1 MTNQYQNKLAHLSQD
16 EIEKLIVRYYNG
28 EKSTLLI
35 QEYNIDVKN
44 SLLLKT
50 FPLKI
55 HNDKLCSF
63 CDIPM
68 VSQRESKSTYTSKW
82 HRAKIFC
89 QECNHEYDNIHCHCF
104 NCKERRNQIQQSI
117 NDEQL
122 KILVSYCN
130 AQIPIDIQQLSIKS
144 KVYLCSLLRANLSE
158 NLNYI
163 NPAITSKLSF
173 APTQDY
179 QRKIIVDLFHQNI
192 ICFSPRTNLDSIIIE
207 NNQIKSFIALKATY
221 ELNIEKEE
229 YVSTITNLLHLN
241 NINNI
246 NSEERLELWLE
257 IGLHECLEFL
267 YVKISEYNLPTEHIG
282 DKTIHAIKD
291 ALTDFSISQVF
302 NFLWNA
308 TKSAAAFYQKDHITK
323 QHAVNTIANNILKSK
338 EKAIAEQWDVKKYGR
353 DYNYPQTLISEVF
366 FNNILRIG
374 NRGFEEV
381 MH

>member
-1 MTNQYQNKLAHLSQD
+1 MA
-16 EIEKLIVRYYNG
+16 RYYNG
-28 EKSTLLI
+28 EKSTLLV

-55 HNDKLCSF
+55 HNDKLCLF
-63 CDIPM
+63 CNIPM
-68 VSQRESKSTYTSKW
+68 ISQRESKSTYTSRWYKE
-82 HRAKIFC
+82 KIFC
-89 QECNHEYDNIHCHCF
+89 QECNHEYDNAHCRCF
-104 NCKERRNQIQQSI
+104 NCKERRNQRQQSI

-130 AQIPIDIQQLSIKS
+130 AQIPIDIQQLSIKT

-163 NPAITSKLSF
+163 NSVNTSKLSF

-192 ICFSPRTNLDSIIIE
+192 ICFSPRTNLDSITIE
-207 NNQIKSFIALKATY
+207 NNQIKSFVALKATY
-221 ELNIEKEE
+221 ELNIKKEE
-229 YVSTITNLLHLN
+229 YASTITNLLHLN

-267 YVKISEYNLPTEHIG
+267 YAKMDEYNLPTEHIG

-291 ALTDFSISQVF
+291 ALTHFSISQVF

-308 TKSAAAFYQKDHITK
+308 TKSAAAFYQKDHISK
-323 QHAVNTIANNILKSK
+323 QYAVNTIANNILKSK

-366 FNNILRIG
+366 FNNLLSIG
-374 NRGFEEV
+374 NRGFDEI